1 MDGDYHGQRWTIGF
15 CGKEVFNH
23 QIFII
28 GYLQFVERRHL
39 HAALVQLGIELQHR
53 QLSTSIFATSLK
65 NCSVKPSEAP
75 KEMAVMYKYNPGG
88 EYIEVAVV

>member
-1 MDGDYHGQRWTIGF
+1 MDDNYHSQRWTTGF

-23 QIFII
+23 QIFIT
-28 GYLQFVERRHL
+28 GYLQFVERKHV
-39 HAALVQLGIELQHR
+39 HAACLHLGTELQHR
-53 QLSTSIFATSLK
+53 QLSTSIFATPLK

-88 EYIEVAVV
+88 EYVELAVV